1 MSKWQK
7 SKTESSRATFA
18 TSMKEMA
25 GPRFVESPEKS
36 EDANHPVTEHA
47 TDRLTLQSRVWK
59 HYFPGLGLLQ
69 MCIEVQPVRYVH
81 RQIRWMKRKFKLYR
95 EKEFTYHEFRG
106 HSDWP
111 RHQRAKSQVA

>member
-36 EDANHPVTEHA
+36 EDVNHPVTEHT
-47 TDRLTLQSRVWK
+47 TDRLKVQSRVFK
-59 HYFPGLGLLQ
+59 QCFPGLGLLQ
-69 MCIEVQPVRYVH
+69 MRTEVQPVKYVH
-81 RQIRWMKRKFKLYR
+81 RQIR
-95 EKEFTYHEFRG
+95 
-106 HSDWP
+106 
-111 RHQRAKSQVA
+111 